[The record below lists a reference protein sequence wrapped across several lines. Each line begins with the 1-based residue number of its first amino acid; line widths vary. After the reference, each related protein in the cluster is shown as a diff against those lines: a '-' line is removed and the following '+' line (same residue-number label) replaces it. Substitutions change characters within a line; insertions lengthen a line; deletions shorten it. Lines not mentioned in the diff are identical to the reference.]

1 MKEKTVSIQQQ
12 VLPLQLSFT
21 TEAVMTSGM
30 IQIEEEELGKV
41 LPGKKLIESLSTA
54 VTATP

>member
-1 MKEKTVSIQQQ
+1 MP
-12 VLPLQLSFT
+12 LLQLSFT